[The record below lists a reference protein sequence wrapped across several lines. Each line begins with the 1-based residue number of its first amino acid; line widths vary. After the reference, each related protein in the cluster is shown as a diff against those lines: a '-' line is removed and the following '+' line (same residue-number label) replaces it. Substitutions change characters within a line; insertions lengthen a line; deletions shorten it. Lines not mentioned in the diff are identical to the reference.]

1 MLYLDPDTISIL
13 ANFTEQNES
22 SDLHQYLNLA
32 VRENGAENYSAR
44 VLNHWEKE
52 GVLNDL
58 REGGRGWRKYSPM
71 DRIWIQLVQ
80 RLRAFGYPLSRIKVL
95 KENLYDQNVLEFA
108 VIQTGVHRVPLQ
120 LVLMEGHDY
129 PFALLQSGNWP
140 EDWDGPK
147 ASLQVEIA
155 GLIAGIYP
163 YWSLEGDEGL
173 FAETLAILNEEKP
186 AVQYRSRMFQ
196 YLNKKN

>member
-1 MLYLDPDTISIL
+1 MLYLDPDTKTNL
-13 ANFTEQNES
+13 DNFTEQHEN

-32 VRENGAENYSAR
+32 ARENGAENYSAR

-58 REGGRGWRKYSPM
+58 REGGRGWRKYRPM
-71 DRIWIQLVQ
+71 DRIWIKLVQ
-80 RLRAFGYPLSRIKVL
+80 QLRAFGYPLSKIKVI
-95 KENLYDQNVLEFA
+95 KENLYDKKILEFA
-108 VIQTGVHRVPLQ
+108 VIQTGVLRFPLQ
-120 LVLMEGHDY
+120 LVLMEGHEHL
-129 PFALLQSGNWP
+129 FALLQSGNWP
-140 EDWDGPK
+140 EDWDGPQ

-163 YWSLEGDEGL
+163 YWSLDGDEEL
-173 FAETLAILNEEKP
+173 FAETLATLNEEKP

>member
-1 MLYLDPDTISIL
+1 MLYLNPDTKTTL
-13 ANFTEQNES
+13 DNFTEQHEN

-32 VRENGAENYSAR
+32 AREKGAENYSAR

-71 DRIWIQLVQ
+71 DRIWIKLVQ
-80 RLRAFGYPLSRIKVL
+80 QLRAFGYPLSKIKVL
-95 KENLYDQNVLEFA
+95 KENLYDKNVLEVA

-129 PFALLQSGNWP
+129 PFALVKSGCWP
-140 EDWDGPK
+140 EGLDDPQV
-147 ASLQVEIA
+147 SLQVEIA
-155 GLIAGIYP
+155 GLLAGIYP
-163 YWSLEGDEGL
+163 FWSLEGDVEL
-173 FAETLAILNEEKP
+173 FAETLATLNEETP